1 MINFFSKTQ
10 PKSEDKSYANSI
22 QFLIDKTN
30 NIKVDF
36 VLDDPDPDA
45 PVRVGDFL
53 YHLSNGHYVT
63 HILDL
68 LINIANNKPEHK
80 EYIYDIINAWS
91 LNLKDGTISGD
102 TSQEP
107 IVKPSLFQQHI
118 FQNKIK

>member
-1 MINFFSKTQ
+1 MINFFSK
-10 PKSEDKSYANSI
+10 PKTDDKSYTNSI
-22 QFLIDKTN
+22 QFVIDKTN

-36 VLDDPDPDA
+36 VFDDPDHDA

-53 YHLSNGHYVT
+53 YHLNNGHYVA

-68 LINIANNKPEHK
+68 LINIAHNKPEHK

-91 LNLKDGTISGD
+91 LNLKDGTISDD

-118 FQNKIK
+118 FQHKIK